1 MEVLMGREIEEEQ
14 MLHYVILA
22 ANYIRAT
29 AGQYWGENRHES
41 WVIVLWNLDD
51 SPCATWHL

>member
-1 MEVLMGREIEEEQ
+1 MEVLMGRETEEEQ

-41 WVIVLWNLDD
+41 
-51 SPCATWHL
+51 